1 MRYLVIILFLLIF
14 FPTNVL
20 CQNKEKNVQFQ
31 ADDSILSNIDADKY
45 KSFLIDMR
53 KSDIKREFADYKED
67 RDTRYR
73 KLRESIAFEEREARI
88 ANQRAWEGRYSEAW
102 DSRMSYINRGYSAQ
116 SDRESIRAFKAADQL
131 RPPAKSSMDVYRR

>member
-1 MRYLVIILFLLIF
+1 MRYFVIILFILVF
-14 FPTNVL
+14 FPANVL
-20 CQNKEKNVQFQ
+20 CQNKEFQ
-31 ADDSILSNIDADKY
+31 SDNSFLSNIDADKY
-45 KSFLIDMR
+45 KSFLIEMR

-102 DSRMSYINRGYSAQ
+102 DSRMSYINRGFSAQ
-116 SDRESIRAFKAADQL
+116 SDTESGRAFKAADML
-131 RPPAKSSMDVYRR
+131 RPPSRTRSDTYRR